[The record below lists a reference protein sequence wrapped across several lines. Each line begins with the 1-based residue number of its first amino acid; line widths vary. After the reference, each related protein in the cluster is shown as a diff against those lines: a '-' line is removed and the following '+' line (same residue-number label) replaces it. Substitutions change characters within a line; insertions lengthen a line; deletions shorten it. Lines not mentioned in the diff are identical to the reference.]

1 MSRVG
6 GVIYVHMLSS
16 EADLQ
21 EQAQTT
27 PALSTSTS
35 FSSQPTLAHSDE
47 GGYFQFQS
55 SKRGIWGLQEYD
67 NAVHIKRKAV
77 PVQEIVSRTL
87 QKADLSLAEDDGK
100 ELIFFQQAASQ
111 AAMAPS
117 LWHDNQDENA
127 TEKYRSAWR
136 SQPDVSAP
144 RPSSGSIGRPS
155 AQPKM
160 SRILARDSSET
171 LQEICGV
178 VISPSGFS

>member
-6 GVIYVHMLSS
+6 GVIYVHILSS

-77 PVQEIVSRTL
+77 PVHEIVSRTL
-87 QKADLSLAEDDGK
+87 QKADLSLAEDDVTT
-100 ELIFFQQAASQ
+100 IFTLDLS
-111 AAMAPS
+111 PS
-117 LWHDNQDENA
+117 L
-127 TEKYRSAWR
+127 TKY
-136 SQPDVSAP
+136 
-144 RPSSGSIGRPS
+144 
-155 AQPKM
+155 
-160 SRILARDSSET
+160 
-171 LQEICGV
+171 
-178 VISPSGFS
+178 